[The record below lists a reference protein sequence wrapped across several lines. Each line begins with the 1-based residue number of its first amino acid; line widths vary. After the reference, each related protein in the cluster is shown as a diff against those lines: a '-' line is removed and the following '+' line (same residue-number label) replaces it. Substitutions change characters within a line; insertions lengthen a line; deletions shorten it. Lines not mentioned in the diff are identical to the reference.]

1 MAKGKILTHEV
12 KHINI
17 VRSSKDWPYPLRR
30 VSDCENMIYY
40 ISVYRIMGRTP
51 MIYDI
56 HKKTHNRLKAIGVI
70 FFIKQYILFF
80 TVSQQQCKL

>member
-1 MAKGKILTHEV
+1 MIKQSDIIYGWQKGKILTHEV

-17 VRSSKDWPYPLRR
+17 VRSSKDWPYTLQR

-56 HKKTHNRLKAIGVI
+56 HKKTTPIV
-70 FFIKQYILFF
+70 
-80 TVSQQQCKL
+80 

>member
-1 MAKGKILTHEV
+1 MDGKKVKYLL

-17 VRSSKDWPYPLRR
+17 VRSSKDWPYTLQR
-30 VSDCENMIYY
+30 VSDCENMICY

-56 HKKTHNRLKAIGVI
+56 HKKTTPIV
-70 FFIKQYILFF
+70 
-80 TVSQQQCKL
+80 

>member
-1 MAKGKILTHEV
+1 MDGKKVKYLLTRY
-12 KHINI
+12 NI
-17 VRSSKDWPYPLRR
+17 VRSSKDWPYTLQR

-56 HKKTHNRLKAIGVI
+56 HKKTTPIV
-70 FFIKQYILFF
+70 
-80 TVSQQQCKL
+80 